1 MVYIIGYMGVGKTTL
16 AKLLAEQLQ
25 LPFLDTDLE
34 IEQQEK
40 RSITEI
46 FKKEGELYFRMLETE
61 ILVQYNSKGIMACGG
76 GLPLFNNNMK
86 YIKKKGVSIYLKAS
100 ANCLYNRLKDNKE
113 RRPLIANI
121 TNKELKLYIRKEL
134 INRSPFYE
142 LAQHT
147 ILVDGKNKAEIL
159 REVNALIFS
168 L

>member
-1 MVYIIGYMGVGKTTL
+1 MGAGKTTI
-16 AKLLAEQLQ
+16 AKLLSEQLQ

-40 RSITEI
+40 RSIAEI
-46 FKKEGELYFRMLETE
+46 FKKKGKLYFRLLETE
-61 ILVQYNSKGIMACGG
+61 LLKQYNSKGIVACGG
-76 GLPLFNNNMK
+76 GLAIHNNNMEL
-86 YIKKKGVSIYLKAS
+86 INSKGISIYLKAS
-100 ANCLYNRLKDNKE
+100 TNHLYNQLKDDKKS
-113 RRPLIANI
+113 RPLIANI
-121 TNKELKLYIRKEL
+121 TNEELKLSIQAEL
-134 INRSPFYE
+134 KNRSPFYE

>member
-16 AKLLAEQLQ
+16 AKLLSKQFQ

-40 RSITEI
+40 RSIAKI
-46 FKKEGELYFRMLETE
+46 FKKEGELYFRMLETK
-61 ILVQYNSKGIMACGG
+61 LLKQYNSKGIVACGG
-76 GLPLFNNNMK
+76 GLAIHNNNMELIN
-86 YIKKKGVSIYLKAS
+86 IKGISIYLKAS
-100 ANCLYNRLKDNKE
+100 ANYLYNRLKNDKKN
-113 RRPLIANI
+113 RPLIANI
-121 TNKELKLYIRKEL
+121 TNEELKLYIKKEL
-134 INRSPFYE
+134 KNRSPFYE

-159 REVNALIFS
+159 REVNALINA